1 MFSLSQYVSND
12 WRIFIYNDDL
22 EVMSGFKYNAES
34 TKLSS
39 IHKQINAIDA
49 LKISSVKFDSDDY
62 FVLSNEMESINI
74 NAAVLAP
81 VSQIEHQIY
90 NILLPYIIAIISII
104 IIVLIFAFGISRLI
118 TQPIS
123 LMINYV
129 NRIAQGDYSGNING
143 LEKYEEFYSLQ
154 LSVNNMLDEIHSFHE
169 DITEQKLLLTD
180 NWRE

>member
-1 MFSLSQYVSND
+1 
-12 WRIFIYNDDL
+12 
-22 EVMSGFKYNAES
+22 
-34 TKLSS
+34 
-39 IHKQINAIDA
+39 
-49 LKISSVKFDSDDY
+49 
-62 FVLSNEMESINI
+62 MEAINI

-90 NILLPYIIAIISII
+90 NILLPYIITIISII

-143 LEKYEEFYSLQ
+143 LEKYKEFYSLQ
-154 LSVNNMLDEIHSFHE
+154 L
-169 DITEQKLLLTD
+169 
-180 NWRE
+180 